1 MLRQPIGIG
10 AGAKEIHTMHEIEQD
25 TRERKPFR
33 TSGARKTQDEAPPTI
48 IAEWRVSGSD
58 TARVLLKSFNGFPLI
73 DLRKWY
79 RDAAD
84 ELRPG
89 RQGVSF
95 NVKHLPALADAI
107 AKALAEVRAR
117 GLFADAADEDART

>member
-1 MLRQPIGIG
+1 MN
-10 AGAKEIHTMHEIEQD
+10 EIEQA
-25 TRERKPFR
+25 TRERKPDKA
-33 TSGARKTQDEAPPTI
+33 SGARKTQDEAPPLI

-58 TARVLLKSFNGFPLI
+58 TARVILKSFNGFPII
-73 DLRKWY
+73 DVRKWY

-89 RQGVSF
+89 RHGVSF

-107 AKALAEVRAR
+107 AKALTQARAA
-117 GLFADAADEDART
+117 GLVDDAAAGGGART